1 MAAHKTGGF
10 AMDEFFF
17 VKMDGLEFVAEV
29 PAPVKPW
36 IPGEA
41 LLCLAGDA
49 SLVAITADKLY
60 FMELTPS
67 GQVSRLKCF
76 HKRGMVAHALIP
88 GSDRELPQLRVM
100 MGDGMKLQF
109 QLAARNKETDW
120 NIEKASTC
128 AFFT

>member
-1 MAAHKTGGF
+1 
-10 AMDEFFF
+10 MDEFFF
-17 VKMDGLEFVAEV
+17 VKMEGLEFAAAV

-36 IPGEA
+36 IQGEA
-41 LLCLAGDA
+41 LLCLAGDS

-60 FMELTPS
+60 FMELAPD

-76 HKRGMVAHALIP
+76 HKRGMVAHALIA

-109 QLAARNKETDW
+109 QLAKRREETDRL
-120 NIEKASTC
+120 IKEASTC